1 MKDAI
6 AFAQRYIEIKQ
17 NKLDIIFHTRKSLL
31 YCKDTLWIKKDGN
44 REFDVTMASN
54 DGVETCELVG
64 LFLLCI

>member
-17 NKLDIIFHTRKSLL
+17 NELFHTWKSLL